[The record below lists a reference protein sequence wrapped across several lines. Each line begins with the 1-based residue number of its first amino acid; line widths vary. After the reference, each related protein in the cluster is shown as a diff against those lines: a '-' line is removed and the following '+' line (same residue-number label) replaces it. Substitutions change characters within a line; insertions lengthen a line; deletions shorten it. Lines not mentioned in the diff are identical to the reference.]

1 MSSMHD
7 LEREL
12 KESFTASF
20 NIALNSMDL
29 DDLRGFADEDGDL
42 DVSAVTAD
50 IIDTMD
56 HEGETHEI
64 VDNTVPCYYA
74 TQAAVLASRPGIGN
88 NLDVHL
94 GGPMDSDLWSNIA
107 ACIFFELEEY
117 LLMCREGWGDEL
129 VEDKWPSLSVEPDV
143 SS

>member
-1 MSSMHD
+1 MASMHD

-20 NIALNSMDL
+20 NHALEAMTL

-42 DVSAVTAD
+42 DVGAVTGD
-50 IIDTMD
+50 IISTMD

-64 VDNTVPCYYA
+64 VDNTVPIYYA

-88 NLDVHL
+88 NLDQL
-94 GGPMDSDLWSNIA
+94 GGPVNDDLWANIA

-117 LLMCREGWGDEL
+117 LFMCREGWGDEL
-129 VEDKWPSLSVEPDV
+129 VEAKWPSLSVEPEV
-143 SS
+143 SA